1 MSDRA
6 STVVAGA
13 GIAGIS
19 TAYHLAV
26 VHGVP
31 DVVVCD
37 PRPPL
42 TLTSD
47 KSTECYRNWWPGPG
61 TAMVD
66 LMNRSIDLMED
77 HARRSDNAFGLSRR
91 GYLFLTTDREN
102 LEALGRQASEISR
115 LGGGELRVHRARPDD
130 PRYEPSPAHGF
141 EGAPDGAD
149 LFLVGDA
156 VRRRFPFVSS
166 AVVGGL
172 HVRRAGWLSA
182 QQYGSWMLERAI
194 EHGAR
199 VVSGEV
205 TAVETHRSRVEAVIV
220 GDRRIVTP
228 ILVNASGP
236 MLEDTARMAGESLPV
251 SSEVHLKT
259 AFADSAGAVPRE
271 APMVIWN
278 DPQPIDWTED
288 ERALLLDS
296 NREDLLGVLPPAC
309 HARPEGGPDSHW
321 VLGLWE
327 YRRLVR
333 QPSWPLPVDDLY
345 TEAVIRGLT
354 AAFPGLS
361 HYRHGLPRHVVDGG
375 YYTKTPENRPL
386 IGPMRTQGCVVVGA
400 LSGFGVMAAAAAGE
414 LGANHV
420 TGSALPDYAD
430 AFRLTRYEDPAYAAM
445 MASQGDSGQL

>member
-1 MSDRA
+1 MTDRA
-6 STVVAGA
+6 SVVVAGA

-61 TAMVD
+61 TDMVD

-77 HARRSDNAFGLSRR
+77 HARRSGNAFGLSRR
-91 GYLFLTTDREN
+91 GYLFLTADREN

-130 PRYEPSPAHGF
+130 PRYEPSPEHGF
-141 EGAPDGAD
+141 EGGPDGAD

-156 VRRRFPFVSS
+156 VRRRFPFISS

-182 QQYGSWMLERAI
+182 QQYGSWMLERAV

-199 VVSGEV
+199 VVSGGV
-205 TAVETHRSRVEAVIV
+205 TAVERDRSRVEAVIV

-228 ILVNASGP
+228 ALVNASGP
-236 MLEDTARMAGESLPV
+236 MLEDIARMAGERLPV

-259 AFADSAGAVPRE
+259 AFADSGGAVPRQ

-278 DPQPIDWTED
+278 DPQNIEWTAD
-288 ERALLLDS
+288 ERALLLES
-296 NREDLLGVLPPAC
+296 NREDLLGGLPPAC

-327 YRRLVR
+327 YRRLVQR
-333 QPSWPLPVDDLY
+333 PSWPLPVDDLY
-345 TEAVIRGLT
+345 TETVIRGLT

-361 HYRHGLPRHVVDGG
+361 RYRHGLPRHVVDGG
-375 YYTKTPENRPL
+375 YYTKTSENRPL
-386 IGPMRTQGCVVVGA
+386 IGPMRTRGCVVVGA

-445 MASQGDSGQL
+445 MAAQGDSGQL